1 MAAYECLLVLM
12 SAQKSPWALIIAH
25 VCSWHH
31 THACSR
37 LLMSIHEFSWALI
50 SSHEH
55 SWALCC
61 SAMAPTAL
69 VNVHERSWVWRH
81 GAMIT
86 HNALAQYLSVLMSAH
101 KCSWVLLSD
110 PEYSWV
116 ILSVQV
122 VDSVINKKCWF
133 LEWLPSSILAIS
145 WSRFQQLITNWI
157 VLKSTWKGLWK
168 NVQDGISRC
177 FGGRE
182 INKTKVGTILWDTL
196 YLLINW

>member
-1 MAAYECLLVLM
+1 MSAHGCLWVLSSAL

-31 THACSR
+31 AHACSR
-37 LLMSIHEFSWALI
+37 LLMSIHEFSWALM

-55 SWALCC
+55 SWALCYG
-61 SAMAPTAL
+61 AMAPTAL
-69 VNVHERSWVWRH
+69 MSIHERSWVWRH
-81 GAMIT
+81 DAVTT

-122 VDSVINKKCWF
+122 VHSVINKKCWF
-133 LEWLPSSILAIS
+133 LKWLPFSILAIS
-145 WSRFQQLITNWI
+145 RSKFHQIIKNLI
-157 VLKSTWKGLWK
+157 VLKSTRKGLLK
-168 NVQDGISRC
+168 NVQD
-177 FGGRE
+177 
-182 INKTKVGTILWDTL
+182 
-196 YLLINW
+196 

>member
-1 MAAYECLLVLM
+1 MC
-12 SAQKSPWALIIAH
+12 P
-25 VCSWHH
+25 WHH
-31 THACSR
+31 AHACSGI
-37 LLMSIHEFSWALI
+37 LMSIHEFSWALI

-55 SWALCC
+55 SWALYL
-61 SAMAPTAL
+61 APTAPMSA
-69 VNVHERSWVWRH
+69 HKCSWVWRY
-81 GAMIT
+81 GALTT

-133 LEWLPSSILAIS
+133 LKWLPSCILAIS
-145 WSRFQQLITNWI
+145 WSRFHQIKTNWI

-168 NVQDGISRC
+168 NVKDGISRC

-196 YLLINW
+196 